1 MKRILLIVVSCIVM
15 SSCVHYINEA
25 DRGVIININKC
36 NERSGYDYKVTVRGL
51 DKCSLTSD
59 IVYNT
64 DTEYRIGDT
73 VTLCITPR
81 QTNTNDT
88 TKIN

>member
-1 MKRILLIVVSCIVM
+1 M
-15 SSCVHYINEA
+15 SSCVHNIHET
-25 DRGVIININKC
+25 DRGVIISIDKC
-36 NERSGYDYKVTVRGL
+36 YENAAYDYKVTVRGL

-81 QTNTNDT
+81 QINTNDT

>member
-15 SSCVHYINEA
+15 SSCVHYINET
-25 DRGVIININKC
+25 DRGLIINISKR

-81 QTNTNDT
+81 QINTNDT

>member
-15 SSCVHYINEA
+15 SSCVHYIHET

-36 NERSGYDYKVTVRGL
+36 NENADYDYKVTARGL

-59 IVYNT
+59 IVYYT